1 MYKVLVFA
9 GTTEGYE
16 ICRFLADHK
25 IETKG
30 FVATEY
36 GSKSLTENEFLT
48 VQTGRLD
55 AADMEEVFL
64 QEKPEM
70 VLDATHPYAAEVT
83 VNIRTACENTQT
95 AYYRVL
101 REAGEHEDRAV
112 YVDSVQAAT
121 DYLDQTQGNVLL
133 TTGSKELA
141 GFTGMKDYQ
150 NRLYARVLSLPN
162 VMKACA
168 ELGFEGKHL
177 IGMQGPFSRELNAA
191 MLRQYDCRY
200 LVTKDTGKAGGFQ
213 DKIDAARKAYDGLD
227 KAQKDLV
234 TNYPML
240 TEAEKAYADL
250 VKADQDK
257 AQEVID
263 LINGIG
269 TVTKDSGDKIDA
281 ARKAYDKLT
290 DDQKELVP
298 EDVRKTLTDAEKAY
312 KDLTDPN
319 PPTPPARETYTLTF
333 NTNGGSELP
342 AVEFKAGTK
351 VNLKDYIT
359 IRTGFKF
366 LGWYSD
372 PDFRHKVTTVKLDQ
386 DITVYAKWSELP
398 KDTNGNTSTGAGVTS
413 QNTGDAGVTLYVG
426 MGLVAVLAGAVIIT
440 RKRKEN

>member
-112 YVDSVQAAT
+112 YVDSVQAAA
-121 DYLDQTQGNVLL
+121 DYLDQTQGSVLL

-150 NRLYARVLSLPN
+150 NLSLI
-162 VMKACA
+162 
-168 ELGFEGKHL
+168 H
-177 IGMQGPFSRELNAA
+177 I
-191 MLRQYDCRY
+191 
-200 LVTKDTGKAGGFQ
+200 
-213 DKIDAARKAYDGLD
+213 
-227 KAQKDLV
+227 
-234 TNYPML
+234 
-240 TEAEKAYADL
+240 
-250 VKADQDK
+250 
-257 AQEVID
+257 
-263 LINGIG
+263 
-269 TVTKDSGDKIDA
+269 
-281 ARKAYDKLT
+281 
-290 DDQKELVP
+290 
-298 EDVRKTLTDAEKAY
+298 
-312 KDLTDPN
+312 
-319 PPTPPARETYTLTF
+319 
-333 NTNGGSELP
+333 
-342 AVEFKAGTK
+342 
-351 VNLKDYIT
+351 
-359 IRTGFKF
+359 
-366 LGWYSD
+366 
-372 PDFRHKVTTVKLDQ
+372 
-386 DITVYAKWSELP
+386 
-398 KDTNGNTSTGAGVTS
+398 
-413 QNTGDAGVTLYVG
+413 
-426 MGLVAVLAGAVIIT
+426 
-440 RKRKEN
+440 